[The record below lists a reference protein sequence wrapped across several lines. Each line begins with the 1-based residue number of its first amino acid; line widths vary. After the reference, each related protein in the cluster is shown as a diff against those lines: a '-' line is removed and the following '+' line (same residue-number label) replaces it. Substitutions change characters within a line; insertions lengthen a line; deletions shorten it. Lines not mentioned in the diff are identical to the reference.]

1 VKRLKVM
8 TNVGFK
14 AVPPGR
20 TFDVGFGDDSHA
32 YGGEIRNG
40 RLFEKNSRR
49 NLFFAKHKIVKF

>member
-1 VKRLKVM
+1 MKRLKVV
-8 TNVGFK
+8 TNAGLK
-14 AVPPGR
+14 AVAPGR

-49 NLFFAKHKIVKF
+49 NFFYVKHKIIKI